1 MEMDETTKKNIYE
14 ILEQAKVLEELMKE
28 VELPLSKQQVSNLK
42 IEDYHINKAL
52 CWVDCIGNVISR
64 IDSALHHPEEYLEPD
79 PIPPY
84 DGEAEAVYAR
94 LCAVRD
100 DWKSL
105 YYSDT
110 ADKRTSQFLLASH
123 HFTRWTS
130 EMFKYT
136 EHLGFKYGLMPA
148 KARIGGIRMRDLGS
162 YNDKTGEI
170 TFNRRLIRDPA
181 QAMITVI
188 HELCHVRHPNHN
200 REFWQLYED
209 VCIGE
214 GILLE
219 RVLGERKS
227 LKELKKGMIPY
238 RWKTE
243 VDYFTDNE
251 KITIEKILKYT
262 KHGSRSFTE

>member
-1 MEMDETTKKNIYE
+1 MGENTKKEIYE
-14 ILEQAKVLEELMKE
+14 IIEQAKILEALMQEL
-28 VELPLSKQQVSNLK
+28 ELPLTVKQKSSLAEEEFFIDSNLCQ
-42 IEDYHINKAL
+42 AG
-52 CWVDCIGNVISR
+52 CICDIISR

-136 EHLGFKYGLMPA
+136 EHLACKYGLMPA
-148 KARIGGIRMRDLGS
+148 EASVGGIRMRDLGS

-188 HELCHVRHPNHN
+188 HELCHVRYPDHS

-209 VCIGE
+209 VCISE

-227 LKELKKGMIPY
+227 LRELKKGMIPY
-238 RWKTE
+238 RWTPT

-251 KITIEKILKYT
+251 KITIEKIIKMTTYT
-262 KHGSRSFTE
+262 SKSFIE

>member
-1 MEMDETTKKNIYE
+1 MDEQTKKNIYE

-28 VELPLSKQQVSNLK
+28 VELPLSKQQVSNLN

-64 IDSALHHPEEYLEPD
+64 IDSALHHHEEYLEPD

-110 ADKRTSQFLLASH
+110 ADKRTRQFLIASR
-123 HFTRWTS
+123 HFTKWAG

-136 EHLGFKYGLMPA
+136 EDLAEKYGLMPSLV
-148 KARIGGIRMRDLGS
+148 RIGGMSMVDLGV
-162 YNDKTGEI
+162 YNDRNGSI
-170 TFNRRLIRDPA
+170 SYNRRLIRDPEYA
-181 QAMITVI
+181 IITVI
-188 HELCHVRHPNHN
+188 HELCHIRYPNHS

-209 VCIGE
+209 ICISE
-214 GILLE
+214 GVLLE

-227 LKELKKGMIPY
+227 LRELKIEKIPY
-238 RWKTE
+238 KWRPT

-262 KHGSRSFTE
+262 NNCSRSFME

>member
-1 MEMDETTKKNIYE
+1 MCENTKKEIYE
-14 ILEQAKVLEELMKE
+14 IIEQAKILEALMQEL
-28 VELPLSKQQVSNLK
+28 ELPLTVKQKSSLAAEEFF
-42 IEDYHINKAL
+42 IDSAL
-52 CWVDCIGNVISR
+52 CQAGCICDIISR
-64 IDSALHHPEEYLEPD
+64 IDSALHHPEQYPEPE
-79 PIPPY
+79 PLPPY
-84 DGEAEAVYAR
+84 DGNAESVYKR
-94 LCAVRD
+94 LCGIRD

-110 ADKRTSQFLLASH
+110 ADKRTSQFLFASH
-123 HFTRWTS
+123 HFTRWTG

-136 EHLGFKYGLMPA
+136 EHLGCKYGLIPA
-148 KARIGGIRMRDLGS
+148 EVKIGGVRMRDLGS

-170 TFNRRLIRDPA
+170 AFNRRLIRDHA

-188 HELCHVRHPNHN
+188 HELCHVRYPDHS

-209 VCIGE
+209 VCISE

-262 KHGSRSFTE
+262 KPGSRSFTE

>member
-1 MEMDETTKKNIYE
+1 MDENTKKEIYE
-14 ILEQAKVLEELMKE
+14 IIEQAKILEALMQEL
-28 VELPLSKQQVSNLK
+28 ELPLTGKQKSSLAAEEFF
-42 IEDYHINKAL
+42 IDSAL
-52 CWVDCIGNVISR
+52 CQAGCICDIISR
-64 IDSALHHPEEYLEPD
+64 IDSALHHPEQYPEPE
-79 PIPPY
+79 PLPPY
-84 DGEAEAVYAR
+84 DGNAESVYNR
-94 LCAVRD
+94 LCGIRD

-136 EHLGFKYGLMPA
+136 EYLAEKYGLMPSLV
-148 KARIGGIRMRDLGS
+148 RIGGMSMVDLGV
-162 YNDKTGEI
+162 YNDRNGSI
-170 TFNRRLIRDPA
+170 SYNRRLIRDPEYA
-181 QAMITVI
+181 LITVI
-188 HELCHVRHPNHN
+188 HELCHIRYPNHS

-209 VCIGE
+209 ICISE
-214 GILLE
+214 GVLLE

-227 LKELKKGMIPY
+227 LRELKIEKIPY
-238 RWKTE
+238 KWRPT

-262 KHGSRSFTE
+262 KPGSRSFTE